1 MMSSR
6 ILRGESSESAEC
18 TAEVSAE
25 STEAPTSGLDSV
37 SEESGAESDELPE
50 RSFAS
55 RCVVFRS
62 VTRCDIMDAPK
73 SRLRRQAALGPG
85 SAAPASA
92 AEPLVICAGVM
103 MAGQETLK
111 AALRILMPNTK
122 LYSEPEVAEHSNLW
136 DRVMHGEPSQELL
149 LSALQGYGLA
159 IGAPASA
166 FWEDLYA
173 ARKSK
178 VILLQ
183 RDERRWWDSVYQG
196 RLHGVESAFC
206 SPLMSK
212 VEEFCM
218 PTFARFAR
226 VMRCSYTSLIG
237 CLGGDGTLVES
248 VARSSVRAYNNY
260 VRTTVPDEDL
270 LVYDCKLGW
279 GPLCE
284 FLDVP
289 VPAVPF
295 PETVSAIW
303 APKEI
308 FVDVEGPVAG
318 EMRSA
323 LARVGAGVAGVLALL
338 VGIAMSALVSSP
350 AVVVISAVVGL
361 QVFTVGILA
370 IRKAQT
376 VLPAVNLSTQTLR
389 IVGVFLALNVVL
401 VLYGVVKEALVT
413 RDRASIAVL
422 MLLTRGSSAVAAA
435 VMMKMKY
442 GHISFGVPW
451 HQFTAFAV
459 TNELST
465 WASYEM
471 LKYVSFP
478 VQTMAKSCVI
488 LPSMVMGFCMNG
500 TRYSLWEYA
509 QTAAVVV
516 GVGIMQMEHSA
527 GKKSKGVGE
536 GGMLMGISLLVFFFA
551 CDAFTS
557 QYQTKLY
564 KRFKCNQYQLMLG
577 GNLAGCVLTL
587 LANAHHGQQLVDD
600 FAATLS
606 GGVAFRALAL
616 GALGIMGQMLIYYT
630 IREFGA
636 VVFAWITTARKL
648 VSVVVSIAVF
658 GHGVTATKVSCI
670 SVAFAVIANR
680 VREGKKA

>member
-6 ILRGESSESAEC
+6 TRHVERTESPGCLAD
-18 TAEVSAE
+18 VSAE
-25 STEAPTSGLDSV
+25 STEAPTSGLESV
-37 SEESGAESDELPE
+37 SEESGAESDELTE
-50 RSFAS
+50 RTFAS
-55 RCVVFRS
+55 RCLIFRS
-62 VTRCDIMDAPK
+62 ATRCDIMDTPK
-73 SRLRRQAALGPG
+73 SRLRRRAASGPG
-85 SAAPASA
+85 PAAPASA

-111 AALRILMPNTK
+111 QALRILMPDTK
-122 LYSEPEVAEHSNLW
+122 LYSEPEVAEHSKLW

-149 LSALQGYGLA
+149 LTALQGYGLA

-183 RDERRWWDSVYQG
+183 RDERRWWDCVYKG
-196 RLHGVESAFC
+196 RQEGVEAAFR
-206 SPLMSK
+206 SPLMTK

-237 CLGGDGTLVES
+237 GLGCDGTLVES

-260 VRTTVPDEDL
+260 VKTTVPEDDL

-284 FLDVP
+284 FLGVP
-289 VPAVPF
+289 VPAVSF
-295 PETVSAIW
+295 PEAEPAVW

-308 FVDVEGPVAG
+308 YVDTEGPVAG

-323 LARVGAGVAGVLALL
+323 LARVGAGVAGILALL
-338 VGIAMSALVSSP
+338 VGIAISTMVSSP
-350 AVVVISAVVGL
+350 AVAVISAVVGF
-361 QVFTVGILA
+361 QMLA
-370 IRKAQT
+370 AVVLAMRKAQT
-376 VLPAVNLSTQTLR
+376 VLPAVNLSTKTLR

-422 MLLTRGSSAVAAA
+422 MLLTRGSSALAAA

-442 GHISFGVPW
+442 GRISFGVPW

-500 TRYSLWEYA
+500 TRYSLWEYV
-509 QTAAVVV
+509 QTAAVVI
-516 GVGIMQMEHSA
+516 GVGIMQMEHSS
-527 GKKSKGVGE
+527 GKNSKGGGE
-536 GGMLMGISLLVFFFA
+536 GGMLMGVSLLVFFFA

-600 FAATLS
+600 FCATLS
-606 GGVAFRALAL
+606 GGVAIRALAL
-616 GALGIMGQMLIYYT
+616 GVLGIMGQMLIYYT

-648 VSVVVSIAVF
+648 VSVVVSIVVF